1 MKYDIVDEI
10 AESTENDSDIID
22 EYVNKLVDKCCT
34 NLDSYIQYVF
44 DLLNR
49 DDRAIAD
56 SELDDIVLTIPSLIY
71 FAGETQERLGI
82 RHDVSE
88 TNRKSMYNE
97 LYLKATGTAQCRK
110 SDAELKTSEYEVVSI
125 IYDRAYN
132 LIKGKISYA
141 IELLQ
146 SAKRVLSRRITAAEL
161 SRYPETREAG

>member
-1 MKYDIVDEI
+1 MDRDMMDYITD
-10 AESTENDSDIID
+10 STENDSVIID
-22 EYVNKLVDKCCT
+22 EYVNKLVDNCCT
-34 NLDSYIQYVF
+34 NLDSYIKYVF

-49 DDRAIAD
+49 EDRAIAD

-88 TNRKSMYNE
+88 TNRKALYND
-97 LYLKATGTAQCRK
+97 LYLKSSGTAQCRK
-110 SDAELKTSEYEVVSI
+110 SEAELKTSEYDVVTI

-141 IELLQ
+141 TELLQ
-146 SAKRVLSRRITAAEL
+146 SAKRVLSRRITAIEL
-161 SRYPETREAG
+161 SRYSDMKEG